1 LWRRNH
7 PIPLTPGTAAAT
19 APAAAPADLPPQMRV
34 KMVTLEP
41 APEALIE
48 SIDGPERGGSF
59 TVRAGERFPLF
70 IVTAIDARGVT
81 IAANGKPYFYPVGGR
96 ALGTQPATPAP
107 TTRPLTPA
115 PR

>member
-1 LWRRNH
+1 MSGSGIYCIETTHWERS
-7 PIPLTPGTAAAT
+7 GS
-19 APAAAPADLPPQMRV
+19 PQPSVRH
-34 KMVTLEP
+34 LLR
-41 APEALIE
+41 LIE